1 SNQGGA
7 TMAIRSGR
15 DGSCPSG
22 SVAGTRVPT
31 PVPASVPSRPFRS
44 CCACSRTSVPAPPTA
59 APALI
64 ETRATT
70 LRTSYFINRFIIS
83 VLLCFIP
90 SYVTVASQE
99 GPPVPTH
106 HPNAVPSEVLDA
118 VDAADAEARGTTLVA
133 GTSFC
138 VCEKSG
144 DIEPDRGQGLFVD
157 DTRVLSTWRLSLDGQ
172 RTEGLSVI
180 PAEPF
185 EATYVG
191 RGRPRRGHDDA
202 TLVVERRRLVA
213 AGLRED

>member
-1 SNQGGA
+1 SAHG
-7 TMAIRSGR
+7 
-15 DGSCPSG
+15 C
-22 SVAGTRVPT
+22 
-31 PVPASVPSRPFRS
+31 
-44 CCACSRTSVPAPPTA
+44 
-59 APALI
+59 
-64 ETRATT
+64 TRADRDPCDHSTNLLLHQQVYH
-70 LRTSYFINRFIIS
+70 LRTTMFYTIVRHSRIS
-83 VLLCFIP
+83 G
-90 SYVTVASQE
+90 

-138 VCEKSG
+138 VCEKAG

-191 RGRPRRGHDDA
+191 RGRPRRGHDGA
-202 TLVVERRRLVA
+202 TRGVERPRLAPAGRRVDRTLPTSS
-213 AGLRED
+213 AGG